1 MKNGFKAGKKVRA
14 HSPAKNGIS
23 YTGRIVGIEERVNG
37 AWYSVNVAAPRKPM
51 HLKCFRASQLTLA
64 R

>member
-1 MKNGFKAGKKVRA
+1 MKNGFKVRKKVHA
-14 HSPAKNGIS
+14 HSAKNLMS

-37 AWYSVNVAAPRKPM
+37 AWYSVNIAAPRKPM

-64 R
+64 